1 MLGEIDFNKK
11 PIQPKFFLAKP
22 DRTIIAKLSEAY
34 NVNIKERVSTLNEL
48 SLDLPY
54 EIDFNHKIIRNK
66 NVDLLKE
73 RYQILAKLGN
83 EQKWYI
89 IHQLEDKMDESKDV
103 KTVKAI
109 LLPHELRDKT
119 LRSVKLESKNAKQ
132 ALNTVLSSTLWSL
145 EYLDADFE
153 LTYRDFDFP
162 SNTVLDAVDK
172 IAETFNAVIQ
182 WNTEARTLS
191 LVKPEFIGIN
201 RGLKFSYGKY
211 MKTLA
216 KESRTDEMV
225 TRLKAF
231 GKDGM
236 SIESVNS
243 TGQNFLEDFSYFMYP
258 FERDANRNVINH
270 SEYMSDSL
278 CHALL
283 NFEALINSKKDEFSK
298 LLKEKEGLIDQQS
311 KRDAEL
317 KSLKN
322 QEKVITDIQLLQQ
335 FDQNMWFY
343 KFNYNGARTV
353 QNTTIRPTYF
363 YAVLGKVSDSSNIT
377 ISLDGNSKPLIRGQW
392 TVFGKIKGKSTT
404 SFEVN
409 GSAQGTEVFIQ
420 IANITEGEYTES
432 NNEAALIEKYNVDN
446 KQMQITAKQNE
457 IKNINDQ
464 IALVNKQIGELKKV
478 LAAEHNFTKEQ
489 IIELNPFIIEKEFV
503 DEKFI
508 DPKDLMKAAKEKFEE
523 IKRPQTSIK
532 IDIVNFL
539 EVVEE
544 QRNWDKLR
552 LGDEV
557 IIQYERFN
565 TKVTARIIEI
575 EYDFE
580 NFNINLTIA
589 NVKEIDDKADKLA
602 KYINRGMNTAVTVDI
617 SKNKWTNT
625 IHQASEISEILDRFW
640 NKVTNTINM
649 ANNEFV
655 DINRKGLTI
664 TDPNDPMRFLRA
676 THGAIGLTRSGGL
689 KYETAISPDG
699 VIAEM
704 VLGKLILG
712 ERVTIGDPDG
722 VWLTEGPK
730 TTITDR
736 CGREVMKLGL
746 YDKNPDKFGMIVN
759 RYASDDCSS
768 KQVINQFIVNGN
780 DGIKITQWNGKEFK
794 DKFYADTNGLLMA
807 EDMTTKRLKILSDTN
822 ELMLDSFTK
831 YMDIGKF
838 DNIITDGK
846 LTAIEKLQVK
856 GERERIISEYQ
867 KLLAQA
873 ETYKTT
879 SRDNTIRIDPTPF
892 TARYNELIAYLNP
905 LLSNMDETTV
915 IDRNE
920 FIQKF
925 KRYYDEVTNIVNAIN
940 DSIKYSSLQL
950 GSFYNDMV
958 LDALDGITVT
968 RNDKSY
974 RTKVNAT
981 EGLRIQKNIGTQSS
995 PNWSDRFFVDTNGNL
1010 TLKGHFQAGDGE
1022 RVFTID
1028 DNGLALGSS
1037 TWANAPFRADYHGNV
1052 YMNRLTADTAEI
1064 KNSYFRD
1071 GHIVGSDMIIG
1082 AGNQVFKAFLNQGI
1096 WLGHQ
1101 NFNDAPFSVTLDG
1114 VLKAKKAIITN
1125 GKNELLMDSEKSKLY
1140 MNNWDIEGVG
1150 KLVAEMLAVN
1160 TILAD
1165 KTYVNNLTVNKLKTL
1180 GKDADIGSYQDFID
1194 IQDNYV
1200 KFVTA
1205 RVSTKVQSEDSKGR
1219 KLWWTDSTKQILTT
1233 QDTGIIAYAYGFDDI
1248 KEKRVISF
1256 KGSGASA
1263 LPIDTIGEGDGGKEK
1278 NGYKSGVAVTEK
1290 FNGGYRTV
1298 YAASNTADERSLEL
1312 SDDGFLINSEK
1323 EKVSISSK
1331 DLFASV
1337 EGEMRIKHK
1346 SGSYVEFTTTGDIIV
1361 THHDGSFFKLENGV
1375 LSASANEYNFA

>member
-1 MLGEIDFNKK
+1 MMLGEIDFNKK
-11 PIQPKFFLAKP
+11 PIKPKFFLAMP
-22 DRTIIAKLSEAY
+22 NREIIAKLNEAY
-34 NVNIKERVSTLNEL
+34 NVNIKERVSTINEL
-48 SLDLPY
+48 SFDLPY
-54 EIDFNHKIIRNK
+54 EIDYNHKIIRNK

-73 RYQILAKLGN
+73 RYQILVKLGN
-83 EQKWYI
+83 EQKWYV
-89 IHQLEDKMDESKDV
+89 IHQLEEKMDDSKDV
-103 KTVKAI
+103 KTVRAM
-109 LLPHELRDKT
+109 LLPYELRDKT
-119 LRSVKLESKNAKQ
+119 LRSVKMESKNAKQ

-145 EYLDADFE
+145 EALDADFE

-172 IAETFNAVIQ
+172 IAETFNAVIL
-182 WNTEARTLS
+182 WNTDARTLR
-191 LVKPEFIGIN
+191 LVKPESIGIN

-211 MKTLA
+211 MKTLT

-258 FERDANRNVINH
+258 FERDANRKVISH

-283 NFEALINSKKDEFSK
+283 DFNALIESKKDNFSK
-298 LLKEKEGLIDQQS
+298 LLKDKEGLITELS
-311 KRDAEL
+311 KKEAEL
-317 KSLKN
+317 KNLKN

-335 FDQNMWFY
+335 FDKNMWFY
-343 KFNYNGARTV
+343 KFQYNGSRTV
-353 QNTTIRPTYF
+353 QNTTIRPTYY
-363 YAVLGKVSDSSNIT
+363 YAVLGKVSDSTNISFT
-377 ISLDGNSKPLIRGQW
+377 LDGVIKPLIRGQW
-392 TVFGKIKGKSTT
+392 KVLGKIKGASST

-420 IANITEGEYTES
+420 IANITEGEYTEV
-432 NNEAALIEKYNVDN
+432 NNESKIIEKYNVDN
-446 KQMQITAKQNE
+446 KQMQIAAKQNE
-457 IKNINDQ
+457 IKIITDQ
-464 IALVNKQIGELKKV
+464 ISLVNKSIGELKKL
-478 LAAEHNFTKEQ
+478 LAAENNFTKEQ
-489 IIELNPFIIEKEFV
+489 IIELNPFIIEKEYV

-508 DPKDLMKAAKEKFEE
+508 DPKDLMKAAKEKFNEL
-523 IKRPQTSIK
+523 KKPQTSIK
-532 IDIVNFL
+532 INIINFL
-539 EVVEE
+539 EVIEE

-557 IIQYERFN
+557 IIHYDRFN

-589 NVKEIDDKADKLA
+589 NVKEIDDKAGKIA
-602 KYINRGMNTAVTVDI
+602 KYINRGMNTAVTVDM

-625 IHQASEISEILDRFW
+625 IHETSEMSEILDRFW

-655 DINRKGLTI
+655 EFNRKGLTI

-699 VIAEM
+699 IIAEM

-712 ERVTIGDPDG
+712 ERVTIGDPNG
-722 VWLTEGPK
+722 TWLTEGPR

-736 CGREVMKLGL
+736 CQREVMKLGL

-822 ELMLDSFTK
+822 ELMLDSFKK

-838 DNIITDGK
+838 ESIITDGK

-873 ETYKTT
+873 EVYKTT
-879 SRDNTIRIDPTPF
+879 SRDKTIRIDPTPF
-892 TARYNELIAYLNP
+892 TARYNELTAYLNP

-1010 TLKGHFQAGDGE
+1010 TLKGFFQAGEGE
-1022 RVFTID
+1022 RVFTIND
-1028 DNGLALGSS
+1028 SGLALGSS
-1037 TWANAPFRADYHGNV
+1037 IWSNAPFRADYFGNV
-1052 YMNRLTADTAEI
+1052 WMNRLTADTAEI

-1071 GHIVGSDMIIG
+1071 GHIVGSDLTIG
-1082 AGNQVFKAFLNQGI
+1082 VGNQVFKVFPNIGI
-1096 WLGHQ
+1096 WAGNQ
-1101 NFNDAPFSVTLDG
+1101 NFNDAPFSVTLEG
-1114 VLKAKKAIITN
+1114 VLKAKKAIFSN
-1125 GKNELLMDSEKSKLY
+1125 GANRVLIDTDEAKIDFDAFKVKLGTLTAK
-1140 MNNWDIEGVG
+1140 DILSQIVTADVG
-1150 KLVAEMLAVN
+1150 FIA
-1160 TILAD
+1160 
-1165 KTYVNNLTVNKLKTL
+1165 NLTANRLKTIPVNAEKDWANYITIVGNEAKWVTGKVKDGTTGEHL
-1180 GKDADIGSYQDFID
+1180 KAPDGKPLYWKDAERSGTTTEPNSMPVLKYQYDEKVKMKQYFEGIG
-1194 IQDNYV
+1194 V
-1200 KFVTA
+1200 AATPV
-1205 RVSTKVQSEDSKGR
+1205 
-1219 KLWWTDSTKQILTT
+1219 ILM
-1233 QDTGIIAYAYGFDDI
+1233 
-1248 KEKRVISF
+1248 
-1256 KGSGASA
+1256 
-1263 LPIDTIGEGDGGKEK
+1263 GEGD
-1278 NGYKSGVAVTEK
+1278 
-1290 FNGGYRTV
+1290 
-1298 YAASNTADERSLEL
+1298 SNTNPLSARGFIKKPNGSWEFTYYSSNYAKERMLSLA
-1312 SDDGFLINSEK
+1312 DDGIIIKSVE
-1323 EKVSISSK
+1323 EKVKIDSK
-1331 DLFASV
+1331 DFFLNV

-1346 SGSYVEFTTTGDIIV
+1346 SGSKVEFTTAGDILV

-1375 LSASANEYNFA
+1375 LSASAKEYNFA